1 MERDYIIQQ
10 PIAKDLIAHPK
21 LLLHQSKH
29 EALEST
35 CHKFQKSLFL
45 CYFVSKNYICLGCS
59 LLIAVFPTKDVK
71 FGLIPYGYYW
81 DSCTNWHHSL
91 YGRVTSLS
99 PCEGERCDNWELV
112 KCQRGSLTLHTTL
125 ISFKKRH

>member
-1 MERDYIIQQ
+1 MEKDYIIRQ

-45 CYFVSKNYICLGCS
+45 CYFVSKNDICIGCS
-59 LLIAVFPTKDVK
+59 LLIGVFPTKDVK
-71 FGLIPYGYYW
+71 FGL
-81 DSCTNWHHSL
+81 
-91 YGRVTSLS
+91 VT
-99 PCEGERCDNWELV
+99 
-112 KCQRGSLTLHTTL
+112 
-125 ISFKKRH
+125 